1 MAQYENKGI
10 LSVVRNAADKLR
22 KASDS
27 PPQTNF
33 ASYRVKDIILDDTFK
48 DSDSSEPINDPPHDF
63 KYFGEWNGIGT
74 IIIEPVNDNAN
85 KDKTPA
91 TYAYPLFPNIK
102 QYPLKEEIVWVIQL
116 ADADSNL
123 NVANTSNYYLPPI
136 NIWNSQIHN
145 AIPNE
150 TQTKE
155 NPNTIDDYKDIT
167 NGDINADARRITGG
181 TTDINL
187 GKTFNE
193 SNVTDVHPLL
203 PYEGDIIYEG
213 RFGNSIRFG
222 STVKNPRF
230 KNNWSSN
237 GTDGD
242 PITIIRNGQ
251 SYNQLGVNSST
262 DPWVP
267 SIENIN
273 DDQSSVY
280 LTSTQ
285 HVPLILASDEKGSY
299 KATSATENIKETPQ
313 PPNQFSG
320 NQILLN
326 SGRLVFNA
334 KNDHIILNADK
345 SVHLSSNGS
354 VNIDTNITSVFSNEI
369 RLTSPK
375 VFLGNGDKFQ
385 PAVLGNDLKQTLSIM
400 LNTLEQLGKALTV
413 AGNAGGAVPSLN
425 QEGPKITSMA
435 IQLKSTLN
443 DLLSKTTQIS

>member
-27 PPQTNF
+27 PSQTNF

-48 DSDSSEPINDPPHDF
+48 DSDSSKPKNDPPHDF

-74 IIIEPVNDNAN
+74 IIIEPVNDNAD

-123 NVANTSNYYLPPI
+123 NVSNTSNYYLPPI

-167 NGDINADARRITGG
+167 DGNINADARRITGG
-181 TTDINL
+181 TTNIDL

-193 SNVTDVHPLL
+193 NNVTDVHPLL

-222 STVKNPRF
+222 STVKDPKY
-230 KNNWSSN
+230 KNNWSEEGNNS
-237 GTDGD
+237 D
-242 PITIIRNGQ
+242 PITILRNGQ
-251 SYNQLGVNSST
+251 SDTQLGVTGTN
-262 DPWVP
+262 DAWVP
-267 SIENIN
+267 SVEDIN
-273 DDQSSVY
+273 EDQSSIY

-285 HVPLILASDEKGSY
+285 KIPLALPTTELGSY
-299 KATSATENIKETPQ
+299 TDLPETPQ
-313 PPNQFSG
+313 FPDQFSG
-320 NQILLN
+320 NQILLS

-334 KNDHIILNADK
+334 KNDHIIITADK
-345 SVHLSSNGS
+345 SVHLASNSSI
-354 VNIDTNITSVFSNEI
+354 NIDTNITSIFSNEI
-369 RLTSPK
+369 RLTAPK
-375 VFLGNGDKFQ
+375 VYLGDYVGNVQPVILGD
-385 PAVLGNDLKQTLSIM
+385 NLK
-400 LNTLEQLGKALTV
+400 NTLNSLLLALESFGKLASSANAAGVPVVPLQTEGLRLSGVASDLRVQLDT
-413 AGNAGGAVPSLN
+413 
-425 QEGPKITSMA
+425 
-435 IQLKSTLN
+435 
-443 DLLSKTTQIS
+443 LLSKTVNTI

>member
-1 MAQYENKGI
+1 MGGHYENKGI
-10 LSVVRNAADKLR
+10 LSVVRNVADKLR
-22 KASDS
+22 KAPDS
-27 PPQTNF
+27 SPQTNF

-48 DSDSSEPINDPPHDF
+48 DSDSSEPINNPPHDF

-74 IIIEPVNDNAN
+74 IIIEPVNDNAD

-155 NPNTIDDYKDIT
+155 NPNTIDDYKDIEQGAT
-167 NGDINADARRITGG
+167 GADARRITGG
-181 TTDINL
+181 TTDIDL
-187 GKTFNE
+187 GETFNE
-193 SNVTDVHPLL
+193 SNVTDIHPLL

-222 STVKNPRF
+222 STVKKARYSND
-230 KNNWSSN
+230 WSSD

-251 SYNQLGVNSST
+251 SYNQSGVDGSSN
-262 DPWVP
+262 PWVP

-273 DDQSSVY
+273 DDQSSIYLASTQKVPLTLANTD
-280 LTSTQ
+280 LTSYRELT
-285 HVPLILASDEKGSY
+285 
-299 KATSATENIKETPQ
+299 ETPQ
-313 PPNQFSG
+313 SPDLFSG

-345 SVHLSSNGS
+345 SVHLSSNNS
-354 VNIDTNITSVFSNEI
+354 INIDTDIISTFSNEI
-369 RLTSPK
+369 RLVSPK
-375 VFLGNGDKFQ
+375 VYLGDYKDTQPVILGNE
-385 PAVLGNDLKQTLSIM
+385 LK
-400 LNTLEQLGKALTV
+400 NTLDSLLQAIESFGRLAETANAAGIPILPLQSEGRRLAGVANTLRAQLD
-413 AGNAGGAVPSLN
+413 S
-425 QEGPKITSMA
+425 
-435 IQLKSTLN
+435 
-443 DLLSKTTQIS
+443 LLSKNVNTI